1 MNLDELLKVNSVRC
15 IKTKVQEDLV
25 EGEIYKVEGFNDE
38 TIKIVDRNGFSSWHN
53 KNLFEPVLNN
63 DIDLDEL
70 VNHLVVGKN
79 WKEVGCDHVVTITE
93 ISSDFANSTMVAFES
108 ECCLSSSP
116 LEMFLKDFTPV
127 PNNDVS
133 KSNSEIDISLDSVDD
148 VNTTFKVGD
157 KVYKYGETDVKT
169 ILEVFKDGYM
179 NLSNYP
185 HSVNHESICYA
196 TQENYEM
203 LCKLYPH
210 IEFELSPKEVTGSD
224 LTKGM
229 FERGDFA
236 VVCKCSNIGEYSAI
250 TSSPLRLITEY
261 SEGRFLDNT
270 GHLWEYAVPCDP
282 KTGNPLTGDVLND
295 ID

>member
-15 IKTKVQEDLV
+15 VKTKVDENLV

-63 DIDLDEL
+63 D
-70 VNHLVVGKN
+70 
-79 WKEVGCDHVVTITE
+79 
-93 ISSDFANSTMVAFES
+93 
-108 ECCLSSSP
+108 
-116 LEMFLKDFTPV
+116 
-127 PNNDVS
+127 VS
-133 KSNSEIDISLDSVDD
+133 KSNSEIDISLDSGDD

-157 KVYKYGETDVKT
+157 KVYKFGDADVKT

-179 NLSNYP
+179 NISNYP

-196 TQENYEM
+196 TQENYE
-203 LCKLYPH
+203 LLTKLYPH
-210 IEFELSPKEVTGSD
+210 IEFELPPKPLTKSD

-250 TSSPLRLITEY
+250 ASSPLRLIVGY
-261 SEGRFLDNT
+261 SDGYFEENNGTYWKF
-270 GHLWEYAVPCDP
+270 AVPYDP
-282 KTGNPLTGDVLND
+282 KTRVLLRQDVLND
-295 ID
+295 IN